1 MTTAN
6 EVLLNE
12 QIAHQIDLQ
21 GYSNNVVR
29 RILKLLNR
37 VDVDLMAQI
46 TIALEKLPP
55 SQFNV
60 TRLQAVLASVRS
72 LNSEVYASISTEL
85 NSELSKLVAYELDFQ
100 EAIIKGVL
108 PANVQFASVQAG
120 QVYAAVLSRPF
131 QGKLLADWMSGLEQ
145 TRAIKIRDAIRI
157 GYVEGQTINDMVKRI
172 RGTKALNYTDGLLDI
187 SRRDAQAIVRTAIN
201 HTSNYAREA
210 LYNDNDDIVKG
221 VRYTSTIDARTTLL
235 CSSRDGNFYGIGKP
249 KPAIPAHINC
259 RSLYVPV
266 LKTWRELGID
276 ADEADESTRA
286 SLDGQIPA
294 SMSYNEWLKKQSVAR
309 QDDILGVTKAKL
321 FRDGGLEL
329 PKFISKQGH
338 EYTIE
343 ELRARD
349 SGAFTKAGL

>member
-1 MTTAN
+1 MATAN
-6 EVLLNE
+6 EKLLNE
-12 QIAHQIDLQ
+12 SVAHAIDLQ

-29 RILKLLNR
+29 RILKLLDR
-37 VDVDLMAQI
+37 VDADLMEQI
-46 TIALEKLPP
+46 TIAIEKLPP

-60 TRLQAVLASVRS
+60 ERLTAILASVRS
-72 LNSEVYASISTEL
+72 LNSEVYTNISTEL
-85 NSELSKLVAYELDFQ
+85 NSELKQLAAYELDFQ
-100 EAIIKGVL
+100 ESLIKGVL

-120 QVYAAVLSRPF
+120 QVYAAAMARPF
-131 QGKLLADWMSGLEQ
+131 QSRLLSEWMAGLEQ
-145 TRAIKIRDAIRI
+145 TRAIKIRDAIRM

-172 RGTKALNYTDGLLDI
+172 RGTKALNYADGLLDI

-210 LYNDNDDIVKG
+210 LYADNADIVKG
-221 VRYTSTIDARTTLL
+221 VRYTATLDSRTTLL
-235 CSSRDGNFYGIGKP
+235 CSSRDGNLYGIGKA

-276 ADEADESTRA
+276 ADEVDASTR
-286 SLDGQIPA
+286 SSMDGQVPE
-294 SMSYNEWLKKQSVAR
+294 SLSYNDWLKKQSVSR

-321 FRDGGLEL
+321 FRDGGLDL
-329 PKFISKQGH
+329 PKFVSKQGH
-338 EYTIE
+338 EYTLD

-349 SGAFTKAGL
+349 ASAFAKAGL